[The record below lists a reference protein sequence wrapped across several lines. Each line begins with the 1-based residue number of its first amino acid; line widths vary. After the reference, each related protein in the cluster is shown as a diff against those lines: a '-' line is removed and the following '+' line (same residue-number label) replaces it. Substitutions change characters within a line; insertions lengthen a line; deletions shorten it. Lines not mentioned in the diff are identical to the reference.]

1 VPDLFPG
8 PVLASLRADPDR
20 PAFEI
25 GPRTVSRVVVAPAV
39 GRFYPDR
46 TRRSGSRLRDK
57 DPVWAG
63 IGQVDSQ
70 RVSTPV
76 CSHYLRH
83 RIDHTGQRSKD

>member
-25 GPRTVSRVVVAPAV
+25 GPRTVSRVVFAPAV

-46 TRRSGSRLRDK
+46 TRVIAMPAPAPPPL
-57 DPVWAG
+57 
-63 IGQVDSQ
+63 QVLDLT
-70 RVSTPV
+70 R
-76 CSHYLRH
+76 YLRH
-83 RIDHTGQRSKD
+83 RIAHTGQRSKD